1 MERSPLLVIDASVAV
16 KWFVVEPHREKALR
30 IREGYARGVIELLAP
45 SLIQYEVGNAIRF
58 HPGSAPE
65 HVAEAVQSILGMQM
79 GGGEV
84 SAASAEAASRI
95 AFEEEITMYD
105 AFYLAL
111 AERSR
116 ARLVTDDR
124 RLYRKVR
131 KRRSMMQ
138 LLEDYQAPRL

>member
-16 KWFVVEPHREKALR
+16 KWFVVEPHRGKALE
-30 IREGYARGVIELLAP
+30 IRESYVRGVVELLAP

-58 HPGSAPE
+58 HPGSTPE

-84 SAASAEAASRI
+84 SAVLAEAASGI
-95 AFEEEITMYD
+95 AFEEEITLYD

-111 AERSR
+111 AERNR

-131 KRRSMMQ
+131 KRRSMLQ
-138 LLEDYQAPRL
+138 LLENYQPPGL